1 VKIKKD
7 VTIADPDPRMLE
19 FWKKRG
25 LGDMEFLRVPN
36 QNEWTLFGAV
46 VPELFYARVVD
57 KTRASKD
64 FKL

>member
-1 VKIKKD
+1 MKIKKD
-7 VTIADPDPRMLE
+7 VTIADPYPRMVE
-19 FWKKRG
+19 VWKKHG
-25 LGDMEFLRVPN
+25 LSDMEFLKVPD

-64 FKL
+64 FKP

>member
-19 FWKKRG
+19 IWEKHGFSDLK
-25 LGDMEFLRVPN
+25 FLKVPN
-36 QNEWTLFGAV
+36 QSEWTLFGAV

-57 KTRASKD
+57 
-64 FKL
+64 